1 MGSMTGLRINTQA
14 RAICLGDARANP
26 RHGKLWKDGELTA
39 TFRQPFDL
47 LAEKIVV
54 SRSGYP
60 EPAESTAVFENWL
73 PGPDSNQRPSG

>member
-1 MGSMTGLRINTQA
+1 MTGLRVNTQA
-14 RAICLGDARANP
+14 RAIWPGDARANP

-47 LAEKIVV
+47 LAEKTAA
-54 SRSGYP
+54 SRSDY
-60 EPAESTAVFENWL
+60 AKSAKSTPVFEEWL